1 MPNSVEA
8 TSAVE
13 FTNEGEDNRLAAFT
27 GDTMTSRSAGNDW
40 SAINAKAREN
50 QQHLPQIT
58 LDEFL
63 NNSERVLT
71 KIDIDRNG
79 WVGVDEVT
87 QAVDNPYIRGK
98 DAQVVSALYDL
109 QTASKDF
116 QLSGE
121 YANPLQTLE
130 INGAKAKLET
140 LIDAASSRNKAP
152 HQDELLFPILDR
164 NGDDVLSRSELS
176 EAMKDPSTGNG
187 SLAVAMRL
195 FLRRDAQAFSQ
206 GKAYKG
212 LSREDV
218 DTLNQVMDDTDFYV
232 KGVVS
237 HALEQTSA
245 SQRSLKTTDAFANK
259 EDPLKNISSAAI
271 NQGGVGNCYFQS
283 VLASV
288 ADNRPELIRDMI
300 EDQGNGLYKVTFPG
314 DKENP
319 MYVTTPSDINI
330 TKFNRP
336 NEQGMWPNIL
346 EKAFG
351 KYEAIKR
358 DISLDAVPNALG
370 ADSGGDPANAIRL
383 LTGNDANSSDI
394 SGLVKINKDNP
405 AFINRYTETFKE
417 WLDEGK
423 IVSSS
428 SDESERN
435 DDLGLQSLHAFTVM
449 SHYEQDGKTYFVLRD
464 PWGDHSRVKGNKNGV
479 FAMEAKDFLQSFP
492 VFAVESSNR

>member
-8 TSAVE
+8 TSASEV
-13 FTNEGEDNRLAAFT
+13 TNKGADNRLAAFS
-27 GDTMTSRSAGNDW
+27 GEAMTSTSVNTEW
-40 SAINAKAREN
+40 FAINSKAREN
-50 QQHLPQIT
+50 QQHLPQLT

-63 NNSERVLT
+63 NNSEPVLT
-71 KIDIDRNG
+71 KIDVDRDG

-121 YANPLQTLE
+121 LTNPLQMLE
-130 INGAKAKLET
+130 IDGAKAKLET

-152 HQDELLFPILDR
+152 HQDYLIFPILDH
-164 NGDDVLSRSELS
+164 NGDDVISRSELS

-187 SLAVAMRL
+187 SLAVAMRM
-195 FLRRDAQAFSQ
+195 FQRRDAQAFSQ
-206 GKAYKG
+206 GKPYKG
-212 LSREDV
+212 LTRENV
-218 DTLNQVMDDTDFYV
+218 DSLNQVMDDTDFYV

-259 EDPLKNISSAAI
+259 EDLLKSISSAAI
-271 NQGGVGNCYFQS
+271 NQGAVGNCYFQS
-283 VLASV
+283 VLASI
-288 ADNRPELIRDMI
+288 ADKRPELIRDMI

-319 MYVTTPSDINI
+319 MYVSTPSDINI

-358 DISLDAVPNALG
+358 DIPLDAVPNALG

-383 LTGNDANSSDI
+383 LTGNEANSNDI
-394 SGLVKINKDNP
+394 SGLVKVNKDNP

-428 SDESERN
+428 TGESEHK
-435 DDLGLQSLHAFTVM
+435 DDLGLQSMHAFTVM

-464 PWGDHSRVKGNKNGV
+464 PWGDHSRVKINKNGV
-479 FAMEAKDFLQSFP
+479 FSMEAKDFLQSFP